1 MIKSYQKVRGQV
13 LRWLGGGSWESQIK
27 WSGLAES
34 LAGSQGLS
42 QSWSVQSAMVKG
54 VGESGSKGQSKP

>member
-1 MIKSYQKVRGQV
+1 M
-13 LRWLGGGSWESQIK
+13 GGVGGWESRIK

-54 VGESGSKGQSKP
+54 VRVKGPVKAIMRI